1 MGDSDV
7 KLLLIEQTY
16 GKPLADAI
24 RAQENKG
31 KH

>member
-7 KLLLIEQTY
+7 KLSFIEHTY

-24 RAQENKG
+24 RTQENRG